1 MVGGGNEE
9 RMILSDQQ
17 KEENFQEYLRLRQDP
32 NYYDVTFDD
41 KSGGVSAI
49 HREHRFDSSMGLYG
63 IKKGD
68 YERLV
73 VKALVKRGHVVRLES
88 ELAPEGVKSPDGSL
102 DGTIMDIKTV
112 ERNGKWA
119 IKDKIHIATKQGV
132 ECIVFYFHKASL
144 FSFERLEDGWAKFL
158 NDIDSQRYPNTIK
171 QVLCVVVDEVIEW
184 DIPNKKAA
192 EAAF

>member
-1 MVGGGNEE
+1 MVGGGNEK
-9 RMILSDQQ
+9 RMLLSDQQ
-17 KEENFQEYLRLRQDP
+17 REENFQEYLRLRQDP

-88 ELAPEGVKSPDGSL
+88 ELAPEGVKSPDGFL
-102 DGTIMDIKTV
+102 DGKILEIKAL
-112 ERNGKWA
+112 EGYGKWA
-119 IKDKIHIATKQGV
+119 VKDKLHNATKQGA
-132 ECIVFYFHKASL
+132 ECVVLFFPKKEL
-144 FSFERLEDGWAKFL
+144 FSEQRVTDGWYKYL
-158 NDIDSQRYPNTIK
+158 GDDSSQKYQRRITRVYS
-171 QVLCVVVDEVIEW
+171 VIENEQVVELW
-184 DIPNKKAA
+184 P
-192 EAAF
+192 